1 MCNEQCMYCIWRR
14 ASVLGNYLLHNKYN
28 VYNHAINDQ
37 NICCVLINYFINKRQ
52 VVQLFHHVIMFQ
64 TRSNYSGREVEL
76 GQQNKNKG
84 QLSFGWSDI
93 IDICF
98 KYRWLYHAASLEF
111 WLLSWK
117 YIHGICKC
125 NNIQVR
131 TNTWHVQTCKPHV
144 SINSAP
150 CGTNTFVVLRYK
162 RSFSFAMQATT
173 VVQR

>member
-52 VVQLFHHVIMFQ
+52 VVQLFHRVIMFQ

-84 QLSFGWSDI
+84 QLSFGWSNI

-125 NNIQVR
+125 NNIIIYRSEQILDMFR
-131 TNTWHVQTCKPHV
+131 LANRMLV
-144 SINSAP
+144 SIQRHAVQIPLWCYVTSAVFPLP
-150 CGTNTFVVLRYK
+150 CRLLR
-162 RSFSFAMQATT
+162 
-173 VVQR
+173 